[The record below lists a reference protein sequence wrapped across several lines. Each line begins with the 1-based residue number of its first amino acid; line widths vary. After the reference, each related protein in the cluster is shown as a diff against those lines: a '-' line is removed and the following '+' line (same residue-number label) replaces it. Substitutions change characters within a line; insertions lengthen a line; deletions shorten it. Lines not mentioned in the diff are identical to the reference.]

1 MKRID
6 PFKCLVWF
14 TSKAFIPEFSFVKL
28 LIINLAS
35 LLVFDLFRFS
45 VSSWFSHAA
54 SFFSRNFPFHLDSWF
69 HFSLFLKMEALCN
82 WTSGSHSLLHNQG
95 YRTFLVNI
103 KHCQVGTKM
112 APMKHQ
118 FKAGMKKM
126 NVRKEFKHSI
136 LKLSNTSK
144 NYRN

>member
-1 MKRID
+1 MIE
-6 PFKCLVWF
+6 F
-14 TSKAFIPEFSFVKL
+14 TREPIWGWRFLFHRSFTFYCFFNK
-28 LIINLAS
+28 INLFRISIS
-35 LLVFDLFRFS
+35 LSLH
-45 VSSWFSHAA
+45 VSKLCLL
-54 SFFSRNFPFHLDSWF
+54 RNFPFHLDPWF